1 MLKNKL
7 WLFGDSYVANGRPG
21 TWINKLAK
29 KLNCTIE
36 HTGEDGS
43 SLEASA
49 WELHCCK
56 ERIGR
61 NDKVIFMFTQPHR
74 ITFKGKTF
82 AIPTL
87 DAIDDDGVR
96 TMRIDKLKPVQAMR
110 VNSMLGDTKLFQKFY
125 ANFIDD
131 AWLDTKKL
139 IVEGFITHTLEE
151 LETDQIVELDF
162 YGELD
167 YRGISHRQGICDI
180 TSTIYHS
187 KGYSNIDIRDQYE
200 TQQFCKVLNQ
210 RTCWNHM
217 GRPGTKWDIVNE
229 SLDQFDF
236 SALDD

>member
-1 MLKNKL
+1 MTKSKL
-7 WLFGDSYVANGRPG
+7 WLFGDSYVANKRPG
-21 TWINKLAK
+21 TWIHKIAK
-29 KLNCTIE
+29 QLNCTIE
-36 HTGEDGS
+36 HIGEDSS
-43 SLEASA
+43 SLPVAA

-56 ERIGR
+56 NNIAH

-74 ITFKGKTF
+74 MTFKGKHF
-82 AIPTL
+82 SVPTL
-87 DAIDDDGVR
+87 ETIDLGYKLPEGVDED
-96 TMRIDKLKPVQAMR
+96 IALWK
-110 VNSMLGDTKLFQKFY
+110 KFY

-131 AWLDTKKL
+131 AWLDAKKL

-187 KGYSNIDIRDQYE
+187 KGYSDADIRIHYE
-200 TQQFCKVLNQ
+200 SQQHCAVLNEG
-210 RTCWNHM
+210 TCWNHM